1 MELLASLV
9 DCVDE
14 KKNKANNLHV
24 VVMNPNEANQE
35 TLECARYGEDDD
47 LRELLTTTSADPNYA
62 DDNGTTAL
70 HRAAANGQAG
80 CLKVLKEFG
89 SIHRPNVQGN
99 LPIHW
104 AALNGQVE
112 SLKYL
117 FDHYDVDVLTK
128 NDAGRSTLTEAFQS
142 QKTEVIEICLSH
154 PSATEEKLMETE
166 SPDAKLVTTMDE
178 NDTNDDMDVDRDPAY
193 DEKNAVVHE
202 MDFSSSIPK
211 EATEHTKTTTTSPT
225 KRITLKIR
233 ELPITRADNPFGS
246 ESNPDA
252 DTTGLGIWP
261 ASVLLARWVVQER
274 SLLQG
279 KTVAELG
286 AGCGLPALAAALY
299 CAPHRLISS
308 PSHTLLHA

>member
-1 MELLASLV
+1 
-9 DCVDE
+9 
-14 KKNKANNLHV
+14 
-24 VVMNPNEANQE
+24 MNHAEANQE
-35 TLECARYGEDDD
+35 TLECERYGEDDD

-70 HRAAANGQAG
+70 HRAAANGQVG

-89 SIHRPNVQGN
+89 SIHRANLQGN

-166 SPDAKLVTTMDE
+166 SPDAKVVTTNDE
-178 NDTNDDMDVDRDPAY
+178 NEGNEDMDVERDPAY

-211 EATEHTKTTTTSPT
+211 DTTHLQSSTA
-225 KRITLKIR
+225 KRPIMRIR

-299 CAPHRLISS
+299 CAPHR
-308 PSHTLLHA
+308 

>member
-1 MELLASLV
+1 M
-9 DCVDE
+9 
-14 KKNKANNLHV
+14 
-24 VVMNPNEANQE
+24 
-35 TLECARYGEDDD
+35 
-47 LRELLTTTSADPNYA
+47 
-62 DDNGTTAL
+62 
-70 HRAAANGQAG
+70 HRAAANGQVG
-80 CLKVLKEFG
+80 CLKILKEFG
-89 SIHRPNVQGN
+89 SIHRANKQGN

-112 SLKYL
+112 SLKFV

-166 SPDAKLVTTMDE
+166 SPDAKVVTTTDE
-178 NDTNDDMDVDRDPAY
+178 NEGGNEGMDVDRDPSY

-211 EATEHTKTTTTSPT
+211 ETDRNNRRTM
-225 KRITLKIR
+225 KIR

-286 AGCGLPALAAALY
+286 AGCGLPSLAAALY
-299 CAPHRLISS
+299 CAPHRFISS
-308 PSHTLLHA
+308 PSLQLSPPFLIHSQMHSLMQLLITFSHTSSHTLSHSLSLTLSFIPSQCVFDRHT